1 VFRPG
6 RRAKPAGGERAPCY
20 QDGGRPSVRSLPSVL
35 TVCAISLLAC
45 ISTVLLH
52 YEGLRAID
60 RLTALTVQR
69 TRATMLCVIL
79 GIFALHVAEIGL
91 YSGIIAFVADVLHL
105 GRLVG
110 DVDGTSME
118 YLYFSAETFTTLG
131 FGDILPEGQ
140 LRLLTS
146 LEPLNGLILL
156 AWSGS
161 FTFLEVQRH
170 WRAQGNG
177 SQAWAVRDRRAA
189 EVVAGKG

>member
-1 VFRPG
+1 MLTG
-6 RRAKPAGGERAPCY
+6 RRSP
-20 QDGGRPSVRSLPSVL
+20 
-35 TVCAISLLAC
+35 

-60 RLTALTVQR
+60 RLTGIMAQR
-69 TRATMLCVIL
+69 TRTTMLCVIL
-79 GIFALHVAEIGL
+79 GIFALHVAEIGF
-91 YSGIIAFVADVLHL
+91 YSGIIAFVAAVLHL

-110 DVDGTSME
+110 DVDGTNLE

-131 FGDILPEGQ
+131 FGDILPEGP
-140 LRLLTS
+140 LRLVTS
-146 LEPLNGLILL
+146 FEPLNGLILL

-170 WRAQGNG
+170 WREQGNG

-189 EVVAGKG
+189 EVVASKG